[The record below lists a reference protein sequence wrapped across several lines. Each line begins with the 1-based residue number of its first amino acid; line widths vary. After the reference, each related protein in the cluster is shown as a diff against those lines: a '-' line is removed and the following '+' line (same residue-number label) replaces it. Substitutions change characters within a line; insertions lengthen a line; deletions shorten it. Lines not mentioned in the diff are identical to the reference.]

1 MKAREFLNERGINI
15 NIPINITIPGD
26 GEDISVN
33 AGASDGPKNEDGT
46 EQKYSVSPLQQ
57 ELELKKAEQGKS
69 SALLDQITTEDEY
82 SNPMNVSDHLGQ
94 LKNIYKETQETQEG

>member
-1 MKAREFLNERGINI
+1 MYGQQ
-15 NIPINITIPGD
+15 
-26 GEDISVN
+26 N
-33 AGASDGPKNEDGT
+33 AGATDGPKNEDGT

-82 SNPMNVSDHLGQ
+82 SNPMNVSDHLEQ